1 MPRHITDRFLI
12 ALTALLAF
20 LATGCIKNDIPYPR
34 IQANFT
40 EFEAEGLASPAAI
53 DTVNRI
59 ITLSLTEEADI
70 RAVNVT
76 SYAISPGATLE
87 YGNLAEPLNLT
98 RPYVVTLF
106 RYYNYDWVIRA
117 EQTIERYFTVE
128 NQIGA
133 TVIDATARRVIVTV
147 PESSGASKVKVLS
160 QKLGPQGSLETPY
173 LVGQTVD
180 MTEPVIIDVQAWGER
195 QQWEVFCETVKS
207 TVNTQSVDAWTQVAW
222 VYCSAVEGRDNGVE
236 YRRAGSEEWVKAP
249 ASWITDNGS
258 TFSCRLINL
267 TPETEYETRA
277 YSDDERG
284 AVLSFTTGNMPFIPN
299 MNFSEWS
306 KPGKFW
312 CPWAE
317 GTDPYWDTGNKGAAT
332 LGDGNVFPTDDTATG
347 TGQACLMQTRFI
359 GIGVLGKLGAGSI
372 FAGTYVKTV
381 GTNGVLSFGR
391 PFDMRPTKLRGYVKY
406 KSVPIDYAQAPYE
419 NLKGQPD
426 TCIIWC
432 ALVDSAEPFEI
443 RTSPSDRHLF
453 NPDGPE
459 VIAYGSFQS
468 GKDIPSYVPFEI
480 ELNYRSTSR
489 VPKYILMVASASKYG
504 DYFTGGNGSD
514 LYIDDFELL
523 YDY

>member
-1 MPRHITDRFLI
+1 
-12 ALTALLAF
+12 
-20 LATGCIKNDIPYPR
+20 
-34 IQANFT
+34 
-40 EFEAEGLASPAAI
+40 
-53 DTVNRI
+53 
-59 ITLSLTEEADI
+59 
-70 RAVNVT
+70 
-76 SYAISPGATLE
+76 
-87 YGNLAEPLNLT
+87 
-98 RPYVVTLF
+98 
-106 RYYNYDWVIRA
+106 
-117 EQTIERYFTVE
+117 
-128 NQIGA
+128 
-133 TVIDATARRVIVTV
+133 
-147 PESSGASKVKVLS
+147 
-160 QKLGPQGSLETPY
+160 
-173 LVGQTVD
+173 

-236 YRRAGSEEWVKAP
+236 YRRAGSEEWIKAP

-391 PFDMRPTKLRGYVKY
+391 
-406 KSVPIDYAQAPYE
+406 
-419 NLKGQPD
+419 
-426 TCIIWC
+426 
-432 ALVDSAEPFEI
+432 
-443 RTSPSDRHLF
+443 
-453 NPDGPE
+453 
-459 VIAYGSFQS
+459 
-468 GKDIPSYVPFEI
+468 
-480 ELNYRSTSR
+480 RSTCAQPNCA
-489 VPKYILMVASASKYG
+489 VM
-504 DYFTGGNGSD
+504 
-514 LYIDDFELL
+514 
-523 YDY
+523 